1 MNQAY
6 FMYTKMRLIR
16 FTALVLIAGI
26 GFLMNAC
33 KKSEEA
39 PSPQTVSCDEAN
51 KANAENI
58 TIFPADHPL
67 NQDISQK
74 AIDPNSGVILNNI
87 GLTQGLFADF
97 GSGTFNG
104 SIIGIPYVVVCGNQ
118 PEVEVMFRANNY
130 DGNYGGESD
139 QGPFPIPLDAPIEGN
154 GVGDSH
160 VIAVDVENGFLYEL
174 YNASV
179 NGSVWEASSAAKF
192 DLKKTEFRT
201 DGWTSADAAGL
212 PIWPCL
218 VRYEEIEKGVIDHP
232 IRFTL
237 ARSKIGRY
245 IYPARHLVNATQADN
260 QLPFGG
266 ILRLKADFDISGYS
280 QTNQVILTAMKKYGI
295 ILADVGSSMFISG
308 APDERWDNNDL
319 RQLRQ
324 VKVNDFDV
332 IEIGTIK

>member
-1 MNQAY
+1 M
-6 FMYTKMRLIR
+6 
-16 FTALVLIAGI
+16 
-26 GFLMNAC
+26 
-33 KKSEEA
+33 
-39 PSPQTVSCDEAN
+39 
-51 KANAENI
+51 

-74 AIDPNSGVILNNI
+74 AIDPNSSAILTNI
-87 GLTQGLFADF
+87 GLTQGLFPDF

-104 SIIGIPYVVVCGNQ
+104 SIIGIPYVVVCSNQ
-118 PEVEVMFRANNY
+118 PEVEVVFRANSY
-130 DGNYGGESD
+130 DGNYGDESD

-160 VIAVDVENGFLYEL
+160 VIAVDVENGILYEL

-179 NGSVWEASSAAKF
+179 NGNTWEASSAAKF
-192 DLKKTEFRT
+192 DLKTTEFRT

-245 IYPARHLVNATQADN
+245 VHPARHLVNTTQADN

-280 QTNQVILTAMKKYGI
+280 KTNQVILTAMKKYGI

-308 APDERWDNNDL
+308 APDERWGNDDL
-319 RQLRQ
+319 KQLRQ
-324 VKVNDFDV
+324 VKVSDFDV
-332 IEIGTIK
+332 IELGTIK